1 MLCSKLP
8 WIKVFRLKSFLYK
21 LGARNLGFGGWGLGF
36 RVQDLGFK
44 GKGLPQGRGEAAL
57 LHDPLR
63 VAHPSHHGARRVAP
77 SVGFGVWG
85 VRVVFLVLGLGV
97 CVLGFEFWG
106 KGVTCGF

>member
-1 MLCSKLP
+1 MSIYIYIYIYTCMN
-8 WIKVFRLKSFLYK
+8 IYIHLYIHIHV
-21 LGARNLGFGGWGLGF
+21 R
-36 RVQDLGFK
+36 

-97 CVLGFEFWG
+97 WVLGFEFWG
-106 KGVTCGF
+106 